1 MAESEKA
8 GGEAEAEYESD
19 LDDAPLPAARRRAAA
34 SEDEEDGDEG
44 GGGSGSDSPP
54 PSSTVF
60 DSESDRDGQG
70 AAELYD
76 YYDDGG
82 EGVYSTDEEERGAEG
97 VGREGGGE
105 VELVTGEVVVAP
117 EDEGKY
123 EEEESAVEGEEEE
136 AAVEGEEEETAMK
149 GEEVKMGSEPDALP
163 MAGAFYQHDS
173 RFQGQE
179 DGGRGHQRQFFGG
192 QKIWNPKD
200 EGVWVHD
207 RFDEINFHDNT
218 RSENHDN
225 VSMMQSIDN
234 GYFDGTRS
242 YSGTKS
248 FDKVQTQSY
257 SYHGNVKGYNDER
270 NVYREKGSRTYQSH
284 WTTSKSYSRSQNAE
298 VSSNAGVRKHSS
310 QTLSM
315 QHEQTLPCN
324 QTFGSN
330 TSSGPTPFYSSRSF
344 HQEFPFQREK
354 ARRVTFNKLFSS
366 AVHKAGLQPEQ
377 TLPCKQTFLQRETAR
392 RVTFNK
398 LFSSAVH
405 KAHNSLTP
413 QSRPIFRRKA
423 FAPCASFEQGT
434 AVDSHHSIVPIDAM
448 SCSALHSMSTS
459 HNYSKDSEF
468 WDQNTDLNIA
478 ETTRACTEPQIAVY
492 KQRQPP
498 ILSTPRA
505 SAQIFVQKDTGT
517 NKIQSHPQITLIRSS
532 DDSKATTPSETN
544 SSVVL
549 SAVTVQD
556 DVMKAERTSF
566 LDGGSLVGG
575 DTEARGSTIY
585 EQCSTSTPT
594 KLPVM
599 LFGGLHPMGPGFPSV
614 SMVMPGFLG
623 QQCDGNS
630 EMGLMTWFPILTGA
644 SGVQEGTSSPPNFGS
659 YCPELPSSLP
669 SRDHGATNDPTSL
682 TSQEIPE
689 AVSHELVH
697 RRNRT
702 RRYSEM
708 SFAL

>member
-1 MAESEKA
+1 MAEAEKA
-8 GGEAEAEYESD
+8 EEEYESD

-34 SEDEEDGDEG
+34 SDDEEEDGDAG

-123 EEEESAVEGEEEE
+123 EEEE

-330 TSSGPTPFYSSRSF
+330 TSSG
-344 HQEFPFQREK
+344 
-354 ARRVTFNKLFSS
+354 
-366 AVHKAGLQPEQ
+366 LQPEQ

-468 WDQNTDLNIA
+468 WDQNTDLNIT
-478 ETTRACTEPQIAVY
+478 ESTRACTEPQIAVY
-492 KQRQPP
+492 QQRQPP

-517 NKIQSHPQITLIRSS
+517 NKIQSRPQITLIRSS
-532 DDSKATTPSETN
+532 DDRKATTPSETN

-599 LFGGLHPMGPGFPSV
+599 LFGGLHPMGPGFPSI
-614 SMVMPGFLG
+614 SMVMPGFVG

-659 YCPELPSSLP
+659 NCPELPSSLP

-682 TSQEIPE
+682 TSQGIPE